1 MKKVECK
8 DIRNCRDIVP
18 SEKLN
23 CLFVSDTW
31 NRCILKVTVGD
42 YRVTQWLSKVGESF
56 TLSMSSDGHLLV
68 LRDSQP
74 SSKLEIYGLD
84 AKLIRSATL
93 CPDIASPVHVTQI
106 LSEQFVVIHRL
117 KDANS
122 GPWVVSQISSDGMVT
137 HQFNPR
143 EESGLALCPR
153 DLSVDSDNQRL
164 FVVDS
169 ESENVVELELN
180 SLRCIGILLT
190 KEQTAISNPQRLYYD
205 VCKKM
210 LIIGHSNKLDIFKV
224 HRSNLI

>member
-1 MKKVECK
+1 MT
-8 DIRNCRDIVP
+8 R
-18 SEKLN
+18 
-23 CLFVSDTW
+23 
-31 NRCILKVTVGD
+31 
-42 YRVTQWLSKVGESF
+42 WLSRVGESF

-68 LRDSQP
+68 LKDSQP

-84 AKLIRSATL
+84 AKLIRSVTL
-93 CPDIASPVHVTQI
+93 CTDIASPVHVTQSQ
-106 LSEQFVVIHRL
+106 SEQFVIIHRL
-117 KDANS
+117 RDANN

-137 HQFNPR
+137 HQFNPT
-143 EESGLALCPR
+143 EESGQTLCPR
-153 DLSVDSDNQRL
+153 DLSVDSDNLRL

-169 ESENVVELELN
+169 ESQNVIELDLN

-190 KEQTAISNPQRLYYD
+190 KEQASIGNPQRLCYD